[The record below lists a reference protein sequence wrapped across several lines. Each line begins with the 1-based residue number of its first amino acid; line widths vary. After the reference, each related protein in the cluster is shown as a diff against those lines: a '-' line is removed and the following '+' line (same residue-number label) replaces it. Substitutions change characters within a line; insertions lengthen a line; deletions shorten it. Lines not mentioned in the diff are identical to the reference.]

1 MKSLMRWGKVIGLV
15 GSVVASSLIMAG
27 SRAMALTTEQV
38 LAHLRTVPVF
48 AITDAQG
55 APLVA
60 SPSGEQQAAP
70 VTAVF
75 ISQQD
80 AQSFL
85 EGLRT
90 SQPELGNSV
99 QVVPVSLAEVYQLA
113 VSANGSQDDPLEF
126 TFVPIRTE
134 VSTAITLLQQQDP
147 EVQEFEGVPLFLA
160 RSSATDGGYLTVRQ
174 GEQQFIPVFF
184 KRDELQ
190 AVLQRLSTEQPELA
204 SQMTVQVI
212 NLENLIETMRTS
224 DDPGLE
230 RIQLVPPQESV
241 EFVRRLQAQP
251 GQPAQPSLQQP
262 GQTAQPRPPQSG
274 QPVQR

>member
-1 MKSLMRWGKVIGLV
+1 MKSLMRWGKVLGLV

-27 SRAMALTTEQV
+27 SRVMALTNEQV

-60 SPSGEQQAAP
+60 APSGAEQSAP

-90 SQPELGNSV
+90 SQPELGNNV

-113 VSANGSQDDPLEF
+113 VSADSSQEDPLEF
-126 TFVPIRTE
+126 TFVPMRTE

-160 RSSATDGGYLTVRQ
+160 RSSADDGGYLTVRQ

-190 AVLQRLSTEQPELA
+190 AVLQRLSAEQPELA

-251 GQPAQPSLQQP
+251 GQSEQPRLQQP
-262 GQTAQPRPPQSG
+262 GQPAQG
-274 QPVQR
+274 QPAQR